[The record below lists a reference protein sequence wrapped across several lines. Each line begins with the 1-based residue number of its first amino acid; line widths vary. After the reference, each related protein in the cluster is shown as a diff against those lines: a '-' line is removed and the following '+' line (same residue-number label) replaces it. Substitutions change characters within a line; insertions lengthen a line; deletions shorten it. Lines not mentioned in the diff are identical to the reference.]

1 MTPMD
6 GAGSGGAGGS
16 TSNTTQLHWEWL
28 DTGLSW
34 DCEPES
40 LHDVTSPVWSCKDS
54 GTSYVEA
61 KCPVI

>member
-1 MTPMD
+1 MD

-16 TSNTTQLHWEWL
+16 TSNTTQLLHWEWL

-40 LHDVTSPVWSCKDS
+40 LHDVASPVRLCKDS

-61 KCPVI
+61 KCLVI